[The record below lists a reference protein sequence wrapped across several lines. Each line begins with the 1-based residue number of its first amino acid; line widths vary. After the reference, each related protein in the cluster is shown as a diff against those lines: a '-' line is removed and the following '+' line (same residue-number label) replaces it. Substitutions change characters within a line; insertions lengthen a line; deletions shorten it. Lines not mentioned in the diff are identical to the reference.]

1 MNPFPLIQRML
12 THIHVLAEEIGPR
25 GSTTEGER
33 RGAEYCRAVFEQ
45 LGLSPRL
52 ETFRSAVS
60 IFHPH
65 LLGSGMMLAAF
76 FLYPLGATVT
86 AGLAALLSL
95 LALVSELQELGFH
108 DNLFRKLVPKGQSQ
122 NVFGVVP
129 PAGEHLRDLVLIGH
143 IDTQRTP
150 LVFSTPT
157 WVERYKAFTTA
168 AFVLFALQVLLF
180 SLGTVFQ
187 WPWIWPA
194 AIPSAVC
201 ALLLAALCIE
211 ADRSPYT
218 AGANDNASAVAMV
231 LALAEEFVA
240 QPLTHTRVWCVCT
253 GCEEV
258 QHYGAI
264 DFFQRHRAE
273 MKDPRGLVFELLG
286 CAGPGWLTQEG
297 IIVPFRSDPGL
308 VRLAEEL
315 SAANPAW
322 GAYPV
327 QISGGNSELADCAR
341 FGVPAI
347 TFFGLTRSGE
357 APHWHQPGDTA
368 DKIQPQVLQRT
379 YQMIR
384 AMITRID
391 QG

>member
-1 MNPFPLIQRML
+1 MEIHPLVQRML
-12 THIHVLAEEIGPR
+12 AHIHALADDIGPR

-33 RGAEYCRAVFEQ
+33 RGAEYCRSAFEQ
-45 LGLSPRL
+45 IGLKPTL

-65 LLGSGMMLAAF
+65 LLGSALMIAAF
-76 FLYPLGATVT
+76 LLYPIGGRIT

-95 LALVSELQELGFH
+95 LALVSELQELGFQ
-108 DNLFRKLVPKGQSQ
+108 DNLFRKLVPQGESQ
-122 NVFGVVP
+122 NVFAVVP
-129 PAGEHLRDLVLIGH
+129 PAGQHRHDLVLIGH

-150 LVFSTPT
+150 LVFSTPA
-157 WVERYKAFTTA
+157 WVERYKTFTTV

-180 SLGTVFQ
+180 SLGTIFR
-187 WPWIWPA
+187 WPWLWAA
-194 AIPSAVC
+194 AIPSAIC

-211 ADRSPYT
+211 ADRSPFT

-231 LALAEEFVA
+231 LGLAEEFKA
-240 QPLTHTRVWCVCT
+240 QPLEHTRVWCVCT

-264 DFFQRHRAE
+264 DFFQRHRSE
-273 MKDPRGLVFELLG
+273 MLAPRALVFELLG

-297 IIVPFRSDPGL
+297 IIVPFHPDSGL
-308 VRLAEEL
+308 LKLAEEL
-315 SAANPAW
+315 SAAHPEW

-327 QISGGNSELADCAR
+327 KISGGNSELADCIR

-347 TFFGLTRSGE
+347 TLFGLTPSGE
-357 APHWHQPGDTA
+357 APYWHQPGDTS
-368 DKIQPQVLQRT
+368 DKIQPAVMQNAYAMT
-379 YQMIR
+379 R
-384 AMITRID
+384 AMIARMD
-391 QG
+391 QD